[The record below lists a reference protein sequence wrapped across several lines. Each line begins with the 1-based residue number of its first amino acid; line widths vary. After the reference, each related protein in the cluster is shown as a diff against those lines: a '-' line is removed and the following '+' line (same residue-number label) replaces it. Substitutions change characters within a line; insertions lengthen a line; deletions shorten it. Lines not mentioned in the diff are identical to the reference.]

1 MEPISETSAASG
13 ARGLAATDTSAVF
26 HDLAHYTRPVRRH
39 LWFVA
44 FCLLVGIV
52 VGVGVSTLLRTTYTS
67 SARVLVLTDIT
78 DQGVGNAAGSRTS
91 GTVNLDT
98 EAQVLRS
105 EPVAALAKTTFPTSL
120 SPTELLKHVTVTVPA
135 NTSIL
140 TITYKAGSAGK
151 AEAGATAF
159 AKAYLDNRTT
169 VAQNYV
175 KAQVASVNKQISSAN
190 AQLKKMATAA
200 IDEPVGSAA
209 RNFDDDQVTTLQS
222 QITSLNGQLTS
233 LTTVVLNPGRVISP
247 ATVAT
252 RGGLA
257 RDIVIASFA
266 VLGLLVGLV
275 GAFARDHRGAR
286 VRYDEDLAALGVPT
300 LGTAPTRRESRRG
313 RRAAVAESQRVETC
327 DYRTATELASRLGS
341 GVVLIASTSEAQWT
355 RTQALAER
363 LAGQLEGL
371 GHSAGVISSAELKR
385 ATLRA
390 PKVPATEAIQT
401 AVRNARSEADYLLVV
416 APAGAKSELFVLA
429 GVSDIL
435 LLVVT
440 AGTTTQP
447 EVADIL
453 REARLSKLEVL
464 GAVFDSRKPAPKAL
478 MELGH
483 PRSVQLSSPAPLMD
497 DDLTAAPDARASQLQ
512 PARSRAGLRPAADP
526 GADPADAAR

>member
-1 MEPISETSAASG
+1 
-13 ARGLAATDTSAVF
+13 VF

-44 FCLLVGIV
+44 VCLLVGIV
-52 VGVGVSTLLRTTYTS
+52 VGFGVSTLLSTTYTS

-78 DQGVGNAAGSRTS
+78 DQGVGNAAGSRTTS
-91 GTVNLDT
+91 SVNLDT

-120 SPTELLKHVTVTVPA
+120 SPTGLLKHVTVTVPA

-140 TITYKAGSAGK
+140 TITYKGGSASK

-159 AKAYLDNRTT
+159 AKAYLDNRAA
-169 VAQNYV
+169 VAQAYI
-175 KAQVASVNKQISSAN
+175 KAQVTSVTKQITSAN
-190 AQLKKMATAA
+190 AALKKLSTEQS
-200 IDEPVGSAA
+200 DEPVGSAA
-209 RNFDDDQVTTLQS
+209 RNFDEDQIVTLQN
-222 QITSLNGQLTS
+222 QISSLNNQLTS
-233 LTTVVLNPGRVISP
+233 LTTVVVNPGRVISP
-247 ATVAT
+247 ATNAT

-257 RDIVIASFA
+257 RDIVVASFA

-275 GAFARDHRGAR
+275 GAFARDHGGAK
-286 VRYDEDLAALGVPT
+286 VRYEEDLATLGVPT
-300 LGTAPTRRESRRG
+300 LGKAPTRRESRRG
-313 RRAAVAESQRVETC
+313 RRAAVAESQRVEIC
-327 DYRTATELASRLGS
+327 DYRTATELASRLDS

-355 RTQALAER
+355 RTQGLAER

-390 PKVPATEAIQT
+390 PKVPATEAIQS

-440 AGTTTQP
+440 AGATTQP

-464 GAVFDSRKPAPKAL
+464 GAVFDSRKPVPKAL
-478 MELGH
+478 VEMSH
-483 PRSVQLSSPAPLMD
+483 PRSVQLSSPKPLMD
-497 DDLTAAPDARASQLQ
+497 DDLTATATAPDARAPELQ
-512 PARSRAGLRPAADP
+512 PARSRAVLRPAADP